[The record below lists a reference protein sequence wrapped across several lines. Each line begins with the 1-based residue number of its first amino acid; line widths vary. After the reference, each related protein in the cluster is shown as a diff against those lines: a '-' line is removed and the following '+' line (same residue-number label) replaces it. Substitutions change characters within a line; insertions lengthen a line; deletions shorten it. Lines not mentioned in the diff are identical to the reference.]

1 MFYTIYDAIIF
12 QMEKKGIKEDEVK
25 RILRE
30 NGVKAEELLMLKNDC
45 TALLSEEKLNKL
57 YKKFGISKLEIELL
71 MGNISREY
79 EESYYEKVSV
89 IASLL
94 EKEKK
99 EEKVKKLKE
108 EFKTQKGKLYH
119 ADCLEILPGIK
130 SETVDLIFADPHL
143 I

>member
-71 MGNISREY
+71 MGNISRERVRTF
-79 EESYYEKVSV
+79 SWT
-89 IASLL
+89 I
-94 EKEKK
+94 
-99 EEKVKKLKE
+99 
-108 EFKTQKGKLYH
+108 
-119 ADCLEILPGIK
+119 
-130 SETVDLIFADPHL
+130 
-143 I
+143 